1 MTYQVLAR
9 KYRPQTLD
17 EVVGQE
23 HVTTTLRNAISS
35 GRIGSGYIFC
45 GPRGSGKTS
54 VARILAKMINC
65 DKGPTAQLCGEC
77 VSCREITTG
86 SSRDVLE
93 IDAASN
99 TGVDDIRNLRE
110 VIQYM
115 PTPGKKRIFIIDEV
129 HRLSGPA
136 FDALLKTLEEPPE
149 HAMFIF
155 ATTEAQKVPD
165 TILSR
170 TQRFDFRRVS
180 IDTLIE
186 LLQRIAKSEGYTLRE
201 DAARLIA
208 RRGDGSVRDSISL
221 LDQTLSF
228 SEGEVTVE
236 LIVSSLGMVD
246 REFLFGYVE
255 KLAAGQTADAL
266 RMIAKMVDGG
276 TDIREFMTEMI
287 DHFRT
292 LMTLKATAGSS
303 DILSLTKDELER
315 YRSQLDFFSL
325 GDLLRIA
332 DILRGAIVDM
342 KTIDQRWLIEIT
354 TVKLAEMESTVRLEE
369 VLSHLQSE
377 TENLTPDIPGGSGTG
392 TATERDLFNSSKKKT
407 LTPDP
412 VKLILTRSET
422 APTQEA
428 SQSQAPPEAN
438 IQSASIS
445 NINLPRINA
454 GWKEFVE
461 SVRRSSQMVASQLA
475 MARVIDI
482 KHNQLIAEFAQSG
495 AASKAV
501 LDHNNYRKLVE
512 DALREFYKAPL
523 SIRYT
528 VNKDKE
534 SHFDAPKQSA
544 PKITT
549 TLSPEVVEE
558 FVKKNPRL
566 KEIMDKVGGEII
578 SVTKTN

>member
-17 EVVGQE
+17 EVFGQE

-54 VARILAKMINC
+54 VARILAKAINC
-65 DKGPTAQLCGEC
+65 DNGPTAQFCGEC
-77 VSCREITTG
+77 VSCREIPTG

-170 TQRFDFRRVS
+170 TQRFDFRRIS
-180 IDTLIE
+180 IDTLVE
-186 LLQRIAKSEGYTLRE
+186 PLQRIAKSEGFTLRP

-236 LIVSSLGMVD
+236 LIVGSLGMVD

-255 KLAAGQTADAL
+255 KIAAGQTADAL
-266 RMIAKMVDGG
+266 RMIAKLVDGG
-276 TDIREFMTEMI
+276 ADLREFLSELV

-292 LMTLKATAGSS
+292 LMSLKATGGSA
-303 DILSLTKDELER
+303 DILSLTEDELER
-315 YRSQLDFFSL
+315 YKSQLDFYTM

-332 DILRGAIVDM
+332 ETLRRAIVDM
-342 KTIDQRWLIEIT
+342 KIIDQRWLVEIT

-369 VLSHLQSE
+369 VLSHLESE
-377 TENLTPDIPGGSGTG
+377 TENLTPDIPGRTVTG
-392 TATERDLFNSSKKKT
+392 TERDLFNSSNKET
-407 LTPDP
+407 LTSDP
-412 VKLILTRSET
+412 VKPVFTRSET
-422 APTQEA
+422 EPTPVVSL
-428 SQSQAPPEAN
+428 SQTPPEAN
-438 IQSASIS
+438 IQSASVS
-445 NINLPRINA
+445 NINLPRIKA
-454 GWKEFVE
+454 SWKEFVE

-482 KHNQLIAEFAQSG
+482 KQNQLNAEFANSG

-528 VNKDKE
+528 VNNDKG
-534 SHFDAPKQSA
+534 SHIDAPKPSA
-544 PKITT
+544 LEQTT

-558 FVKKNPRL
+558 LVKKNPRL

-578 SVTKTN
+578 RVTKTN